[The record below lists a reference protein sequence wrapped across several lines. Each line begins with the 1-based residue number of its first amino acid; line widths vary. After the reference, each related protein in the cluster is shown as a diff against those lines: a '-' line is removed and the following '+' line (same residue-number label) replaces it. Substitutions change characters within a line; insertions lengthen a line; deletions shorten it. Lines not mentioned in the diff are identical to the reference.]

1 MASHFVIC
9 RIALVVRERS
19 GKNAC
24 ARKGAASNW
33 RPSRAYIASLDQ
45 PSHSQPIDPIDIPAE
60 VDPFALSDDRHGWR
74 GLSVPG
80 HRKRK
85 WWTLLHNEQ
94 VLVTA
99 LLLIPGERSVRHSHE
114 TGELSIHYDAALH
127 PVVLWHPPGE
137 LHPTVSS
144 PASQQAGAD
153 EMKSLAQHAAQTT
166 TDAPMAEL
174 LMRLIADQRELRQKL
189 DRLARSAVQPS
200 IIVDVLFP
208 PFKTTIDDPA
218 YPNQQTIVGQWYD

>member
-1 MASHFVIC
+1 MD
-9 RIALVVRERS
+9 
-19 GKNAC
+19 
-24 ARKGAASNW
+24 
-33 RPSRAYIASLDQ
+33 PLDT
-45 PSHSQPIDPIDIPAE
+45 PAE
-60 VDPFALSDDRHGWR
+60 VDPFRLPAERHGWR
-74 GLSVPG
+74 GIGLPG

-137 LHPTVSS
+137 LHPSISAPVDS
-144 PASQQAGAD
+144 G
-153 EMKSLAQHAAQTT
+153 LAEAAEDARRTA
-166 TDAPMAEL
+166 DAPMAEL
-174 LMRLIADQRELRQKL
+174 LARLIADQRDLRQKL
-189 DRLARSAVQPS
+189 DALARASVQPR
-200 IIVDVLFP
+200 IIVDILFP

-218 YPNQQTIVGQWYD
+218 IAEKKTIVGQWYD

>member
-1 MASHFVIC
+1 
-9 RIALVVRERS
+9 
-19 GKNAC
+19 
-24 ARKGAASNW
+24 
-33 RPSRAYIASLDQ
+33 
-45 PSHSQPIDPIDIPAE
+45 
-60 VDPFALSDDRHGWR
+60 
-74 GLSVPG
+74 VPG

-85 WWTLLHNEQ
+85 WWTLVHNDQ

-137 LHPTVSS
+137 LHPTISTG
-144 PASQQAGAD
+144 SQDDLAAAAD
-153 EMKSLAQHAAQTT
+153 AARSVT
-166 TDAPMAEL
+166 TDAPIAEL
-174 LMRLIADQRELRQKL
+174 LSRLIADQRELRQRL
-189 DRLARSAVQPS
+189 DRLARAGRQPT

-218 YPNQQTIVGQWYD
+218 YAERKTVTGQWYD